1 MKLPASG
8 QKKLHRAWSMYDW
21 ANSAYNLVITS
32 TIFPVYYIAIS
43 SDKSDQTLDYVSFF
57 GWKVINSALLNYAL
71 AAAYLIIACLSPI
84 LSSMA
89 DFKGNKKRFM
99 QLFCYLGSAACC
111 GLFFF
116 YPGRTELGIILSMVA
131 AIGYCGSLVFYNA
144 YLPEIA
150 PEQEQDKV
158 SAQGFA
164 YGYIGSV
171 LLQIICFAF
180 VLYPFADGTFAPRL
194 SFLLVGLWWMGFA
207 QFTFRRLPDKKPLQE
222 KPGHGLL
229 FNGFNE
235 LKKVFNR
242 VKKMNRLR
250 IYLLAFFFYS
260 MGVQTVMLAAAE
272 FGSKEIKKE
281 VDGKWVPMESKDLII
296 TILLIQLVA
305 IAGAFLMAKLAQ
317 RFGNLKV
324 LMITVLIWIGI
335 CIAAFYTHTIM
346 QFYGIAFLV
355 GLVMGGIQSL
365 SRSTYSRLMPETRDT
380 ASFFSFYDV
389 TEKVAIVIG
398 MFSFGLL
405 EHLTGD
411 MRNAIIALVVF
422 FIIGFVFL
430 FIAQFSRE
438 KKELSV
444 L

>member
-1 MKLPASG
+1 MNLPEPG

-32 TIFPVYYIAIS
+32 TIFPAYYIAIS

-71 AAAYLIIACLSPI
+71 AAAYLIIAFLSPV
-84 LSSMA
+84 LSSIA
-89 DFKGNKKRFM
+89 DFKGNKRRFM
-99 QLFCYLGSAACC
+99 QLFCYLGAAACC

-207 QFTFRRLPDKKPLQE
+207 QFTFFRLPDKKPMSS
-222 KPGHGLL
+222 KPGRSLL

-242 VKKMNRLR
+242 VKRMGRLR
-250 IYLLAFFFYS
+250 TYLLAFFFYS

-281 VDGKWVPMESKDLII
+281 VNGKWVPIESQDLII

-317 RFGNLKV
+317 RIGNIKM

-335 CIAAFYTHTIM
+335 CIGAFHTYNIL
-346 QFYGIAFLV
+346 QFYGLAFMV

-422 FIIGFVFL
+422 FAIGLVFL
-430 FIAQFSRE
+430 FVAQFTRE
-438 KKELSV
+438 EKPSSSF
-444 L
+444 